1 MRLNRLNRRSRLHES
16 EYTVSPRTKTD
27 LEEIIK
33 TIIIKEGNECN
44 LNFIDTSKIK
54 DMSWLFSGTDFNG
67 DISQWDVSNVTNM
80 CGMFSHS
87 IFNQDVSQW
96 NTSNVKNMSYM
107 FRHSMFNKDISQ
119 WDVSN

>member
-1 MRLNRLNRRSRLHES
+1 MQLNRLNKRSCLSVVEK
-16 EYTVSPRTKTD
+16 TVSPRTKTD

-67 DISQWDVSNVTNM
+67 DISQWDVSNVSDM
-80 CGMFSHS
+80 CGMFEHS
-87 IFNQDVSQW
+87 RFNGDISKWNVSR
-96 NTSNVKNMSYM
+96 VENMS
-107 FRHSMFNKDISQ
+107 SMFE
-119 WDVSN
+119 VSRFN